1 MSKEKR
7 KRMAVVLDDFSD
19 IDQIGYDEYSEGLVE
34 MIRSVGAKG
43 EKGSFTIGVFGQWG
57 QGKTSML
64 RQIEKKLNEIDT
76 KDEKEILTVWFNPWQ
91 FTGEEHIIIPFFHTL
106 VSYLEEFKK
115 KKGKN
120 ASQRF
125 VNFFKELVHVPVALA
140 YGMEGKIKI
149 PLLL

>member
-19 IDQIGYDEYSEGLVE
+19 MDQIGYDEYSEGLVE

-64 RQIEKKLNEIDT
+64 RQIEKKLNEIET
-76 KDEKEILTVWFNPWQ
+76 TDEKKSYRFGSIPGSLPVKNILLFHFFIPWSP
-91 FTGEEHIIIPFFHTL
+91 TCKNLKNLKRKKVKAFH
-106 VSYLEEFKK
+106 S
-115 KKGKN
+115 G
-120 ASQRF
+120 
-125 VNFFKELVHVPVALA
+125 
-140 YGMEGKIKI
+140 
-149 PLLL
+149 LLIF